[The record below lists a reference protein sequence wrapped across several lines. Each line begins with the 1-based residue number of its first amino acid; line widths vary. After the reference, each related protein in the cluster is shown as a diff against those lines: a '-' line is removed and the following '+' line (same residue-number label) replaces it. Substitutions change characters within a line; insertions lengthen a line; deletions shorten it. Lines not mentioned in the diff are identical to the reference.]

1 MATRTPGGANEICHI
16 GFNQEQDCFAVGTQ
30 SGFRIYNTIPFRG
43 QFVRGKQ
50 EISADISQSKLTYE
64 ISTTTINPHIM
75 NLFVL

>member
-30 SGFRIYNTIPFRG
+30 GGFRIYNTIPFRG

-50 EISADISQSKLTYE
+50 PRLNVNFRPPKRLTGCP
-64 ISTTTINPHIM
+64 IGPFLDTAFIWP
-75 NLFVL
+75 